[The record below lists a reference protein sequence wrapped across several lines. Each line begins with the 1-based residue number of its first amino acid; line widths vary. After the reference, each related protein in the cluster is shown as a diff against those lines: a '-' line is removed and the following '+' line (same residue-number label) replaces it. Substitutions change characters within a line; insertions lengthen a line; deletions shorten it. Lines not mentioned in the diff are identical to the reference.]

1 MKVYTKIIEE
11 LATKLNTSHDELVV
25 GVLVG
30 EEGVII
36 ESLDDNVS
44 SDAIEVIVAVKEKYG
59 LSMTIDATDGLTV
72 RLW

>member
-1 MKVYTKIIEE
+1 MKAYAKIIEE
-11 LATKLNTSHDELVV
+11 LATKLNTPHDELVV

-36 ESLDDNVS
+36 ESLDDNIS

-59 LSMTIDATDGLTV
+59 LNMVIDATDGLTV